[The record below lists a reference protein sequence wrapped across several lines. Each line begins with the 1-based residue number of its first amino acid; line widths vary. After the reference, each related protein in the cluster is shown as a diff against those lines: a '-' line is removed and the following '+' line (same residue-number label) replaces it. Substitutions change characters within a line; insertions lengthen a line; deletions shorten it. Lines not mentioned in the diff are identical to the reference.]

1 MRLIRTFQSNQ
12 NERRPTM
19 TTQFITVKQVAE
31 LYSVSRTTI
40 WDWCKV
46 GGKRYRPEFPKPYKL
61 DANSTRWNK
70 AEIIK
75 HMESIM
81 KRA

>member
-12 NERRPTM
+12 NERQSTM

-81 KRA
+81 QRA